1 MMLDNYTCTD
11 ILNNYVTT
19 YTGEVSTVY
28 FPVTRFEKVSLNQ
41 FKKDVKKNLVLS
53 TGEPMYSDDKIE
65 EIYNNIKLPRRATR
79 GSAGYDFYMPF
90 PEIVIS
96 KDPKDSIVI
105 PTGIKV
111 QIPYGLALFLYP
123 RSSYGYT
130 YGMGI
135 ANTIG
140 VIDADFYNNPTNE
153 GHISVKPT
161 TTSTFVIKQGDRY
174 IQGIFTGYGTTID
187 DEPVSETRTGGT
199 GSTGV

>member
-1 MMLDNYTCTD
+1 MMAVGSFNNNDILANYTF
-11 ILNNYVTT
+11 ISAIESIHL
-19 YTGEVSTVY
+19 
-28 FPVTRFEKVSLNQ
+28 PIAQFEKVSLEQ

-53 TGEPMYSDDKIE
+53 SGVPMYSDDKIE

-96 KDPKDSIVI
+96 KDNKDSVVI

-111 QIPYGLALFLYP
+111 QIPCGIALLLYP

-153 GHISVKPT
+153 GHISVKPI

-174 IQGIFTGYGTTID
+174 IQGIFTPYGVTID
-187 DEPVSETRTGGT
+187 DKPLSETRTGGT